1 MIRLSVLYI
10 KGCDF
15 MKKIVKLLISGLVV
29 ATLTWAITFGVNMN
43 RANNLQKPFL
53 LNIVEIEKDGGS
65 TLYRG
70 IGYKYYVKKYVNSN
84 NKAEIIETTMTF
96 GQDIVGLSRHLVEKE
111 YFFEFEEYD
120 MKLEVPYIIYE
131 NCYSEVKDNSMRI
144 YLNDGKDFVFA
155 VGIANKQEN
164 INKDFTHVLDDNF
177 NDQYVVYLQY
187 PTCGTLNNENIQ
199 ELWSEIITISKGFTK
214 NNTKNI

>member
-1 MIRLSVLYI
+1 
-10 KGCDF
+10 
-15 MKKIVKLLISGLVV
+15 MKKLVKVLISGLVV
-29 ATLTWAITFGVNMN
+29 ATLTWVIIFGVNVN
-43 RANNLQKPFL
+43 RANNLEKPFL
-53 LNIVEIEKDGGS
+53 LDIVEIEKDGGS

-70 IGYKYYVKKYVNSN
+70 LGYKYYVKKYINSD
-84 NKAEIIETTMTF
+84 NKAEIIETRMTF

-214 NNTKNI
+214 NNIKNI